1 MKIATNMLKRFI
13 KNVPSYE
20 KLYELTNE
28 YITEVEGMEVLVTVE
43 GLVVGHILECWP
55 HPNSDHLSVC
65 MVDVGSN
72 EPLQIICGASNVRK
86 DQYVIVALE
95 GTKFSEDFEIK
106 KTEIRGVSSSGMICS
121 LNELGID
128 EKHIEE
134 RFKAGIYY
142 FDEPKKVGSSA
153 LEALSFD
160 QASLELSITP
170 NRSDLLSVL
179 GFSYDLAAVLNEKLI
194 NPEIEVIEN
203 GPFNPLEVK
212 IEDEGC
218 KRYYARYVDNITIK
232 PSPMW
237 LQSALI
243 ASGIRPINNV
253 VDVTNFVLLELG
265 TPLHA
270 FDAEKFGSEK
280 IVIRRAKDLEEVITL
295 DEQRRILRKDDIVI
309 TNGIYPVAI
318 GGVMGLL
325 NTAVTEF
332 TTKIILEAAWF
343 EPTRIKQTAERLNLH
358 SDSSLRFEKGV
369 DEIRVL
375 TALNRAAEL
384 LTEISNA
391 RVYKEVSFDGKPF
404 NRPTLITLKAEDVNR
419 LLGTNLSHEE
429 VKTILKRL
437 NIIETKPNIY
447 LVPSYRKDLTIKE
460 DLIEEVGR
468 IYGYNNIENVL
479 PTFNSVGKYSNRQR
493 YLNTVRNHLIGLGFN
508 EVINYS
514 LTNKEDIHKFVHTN
528 KDIVEILSPLS
539 TDRTV
544 LRHSLVGG
552 LVNNVKY
559 HLSRQTEDLMLFE
572 VGRVYYKDSEP
583 THLSAIINGKCI
595 LDSIRKNE
603 VSVDYRV
610 IKGVLENISE
620 KLGLEFKYEKEDT
633 IKGYHPGIC
642 AKVIYNKETIGHIG
656 KIHPTILDD
665 AYAFEINLE
674 PILPNLVPFNPFEAI
689 SKYPSITRDLS
700 MIVDNSI
707 KIADILNLI
716 TQTTRR
722 YLTDVRLFDVY
733 EDESLGENKKSL
745 AFTMTFNSKEKTLE
759 ASDVDKLINS
769 VIIRLERELKVEV
782 RK

>member
-1 MKIATNMLKRFI
+1 MKISTNMLKRFI

-28 YITEVEGMEVLVTVE
+28 YITEVEGMERLVTVKD
-43 GLVVGHILECWP
+43 LVVGHILDKAA

-65 MVDVGSN
+65 MVDVGKV
-72 EPLQIICGASNVRK
+72 EPLQIICGAANVRK
-86 DQYVIVALE
+86 DQHVIVALE

-106 KTEIRGVSSSGMICS
+106 KTEIRGIESSGMICS
-121 LNELGID
+121 LSELGID

-134 RFKAGIYY
+134 RFKQGIYY
-142 FDEPKKVGSSA
+142 FDEPQKVGSSA
-153 LEALSFD
+153 LEALSFE

-179 GFSYDLAAVLNEKLI
+179 GFSYDLAAVLNEKI
-194 NPEIEVIEN
+194 TIPEINVLQN
-203 GPFNPLEVK
+203 GPINPLEVK

-218 KRYYARYVDNITIK
+218 KRYYARYVDNITVK

-253 VDVTNFVLLELG
+253 VDVTNFVLMELG

-270 FDAEKFGSEK
+270 FDAEKFGSEH
-280 IVIRRAKDLEEVITL
+280 IVVRRARDLEEVISL

-309 TNGIYPVAI
+309 TNGINPVAI

-325 NTAVTEF
+325 NTAVTDE

-343 EPTRIKQTAERLNLH
+343 EPKRIKQTAERLNLH

-384 LTEISNA
+384 LEEISNA

-419 LLGTNLSHEE
+419 LLGTNFNHED
-429 VKTILKRL
+429 VKGILKRL

-447 LVPSYRKDLTIKE
+447 LVPSYRNDLTIKE

-468 IYGYNNIENVL
+468 IYGYNKILNVL
-479 PTFNSVGKYSNRQR
+479 PTFNSVGKYSTRQR
-493 YLNTVRNHLIGLGFN
+493 HLNTIKEHLIGLGFN
-508 EVINYS
+508 ETINYS
-514 LTNKEDIHKFVHTN
+514 LTSKELVHEFVHTN
-528 KDIVEILSPLS
+528 KDIIEVLSPLS
-539 TDRTV
+539 ADRTV
-544 LRHSLVGG
+544 LRHSLVNG
-552 LVNNVKY
+552 LVGNVNY
-559 HLSRQTEDLMLFE
+559 HLSRQIDNLMLFE
-572 VGRVYYKDSEP
+572 LGRVYFPGSEP
-583 THLSAIINGKCI
+583 TYLSAIINGKCV
-595 LDSIRKNE
+595 LDSVRKNE
-603 VSVDYRV
+603 IEVNYAV
-610 IKGVLENISE
+610 IKGVLENLEE
-620 KLGLEFKYEKEDT
+620 KLGIEFKYEKEDT

-656 KIHPTILDD
+656 KIHPTILND

-674 PILPNLVPFNPFEAI
+674 KILPNLVSFKPFESI
-689 SKYPSITRDLS
+689 TKYPSITRDLS
-700 MIVDNSI
+700 MLIGNNVKIDEIFSI
-707 KIADILNLI
+707 IK
-716 TQTTRR
+716 QTTRKH
-722 YLTDVRLFDVY
+722 LIDIRLFDVY
-733 EDESLGENKKSL
+733 EDKSLGENKKSL

>member
-1 MKIATNMLKRFI
+1 MKISTNMLKRFI

-28 YITEVEGMEVLVTVE
+28 YITEVEGMEQLVTVKD
-43 GLVVGHILECWP
+43 LVVGHVLEREA
-55 HPNSDHLSVC
+55 HPNSDHLLVC
-65 MVDVGSN
+65 LVDVGSGD
-72 EPLQIICGASNVRK
+72 PLQIICGADNVRK
-86 DQYVIVALE
+86 DQHVIVALE
-95 GTKFSEDFEIK
+95 GTKFSDDFEIK

-121 LNELGID
+121 LQELGID

-134 RFKAGIYY
+134 RFKHGIYY
-142 FDEPKKVGSSA
+142 FDEAPKVGSSA
-153 LEALSFD
+153 LKALSFE

-179 GFSYDLAAVLNEKLI
+179 GFSYDLAAVLNEKI
-194 NPEIEVIEN
+194 QIPEINVAQN
-203 GPFNPLEVK
+203 GPINPLEVK

-253 VDVTNFVLLELG
+253 VDVTNFVLMELG

-280 IVIRRAKDLEEVITL
+280 IVVRRARDLEEVISL
-295 DEQRRILRKDDIVI
+295 DEQRRILRKSDIVI

-325 NTAVTEF
+325 NTAVTDE

-343 EPTRIKQTAERLNLH
+343 EPSRIKHTAERLNLH

-384 LTEISNA
+384 LEEITNA

-404 NRPTLITLKAEDVNR
+404 NRPTLITLKHEDVNR
-419 LLGTNLSHEE
+419 LLGTELTHED
-429 VKTILKRL
+429 VKGILKRL
-437 NIIETKPNIY
+437 NIIETKPNTY
-447 LVPSYRKDLTIKE
+447 LVPSYRADLTIKE

-468 IYGYNNIENVL
+468 IYGYNKIENVL
-479 PTFNSVGKYSNRQR
+479 PTFNSIGKYSERQR
-493 YLNTVRNHLIGLGFN
+493 HLNTIRDHLIGLGFN

-514 LTNKEDIHKFVHTN
+514 LTSKELVHEFVHTN
-528 KDIVEILSPLS
+528 KDIIEILSPLS

-544 LRHSLVGG
+544 LRHSLVNG
-552 LVNNVKY
+552 LVGNVNY
-559 HLSRQTEDLMLFE
+559 HLSRQMDDLMLFE
-572 VGRVYYKDSEP
+572 MGRVYFPSSEP
-583 THLSAIINGKCI
+583 TYLSAIISGKCV
-595 LDSIRKNE
+595 LDSVRKNE
-603 VSVDYRV
+603 IKVDFAV
-610 IKGVLENISE
+610 IKGVLENLAE
-620 KLGLEFKYEKEDT
+620 KLGLEFKYEKEDR

-642 AKVIYNKETIGHIG
+642 AKVVYNKETIGHLG
-656 KIHPTILDD
+656 KIHPTILND

-674 PILPNLVPFNPFEAI
+674 KVLPDLVPFKPFKSI
-689 SKYPSITRDLS
+689 TKYPSITRDLS
-700 MIVDNSI
+700 MIVGSDV
-707 KIADILNLI
+707 KIDDILNI
-716 TQTTRR
+716 IKQTTRR

-733 EDESLGENKKSL
+733 EDKSLGENKKSL
-745 AFTMTFNSKEKTLE
+745 AFTMTFNSKEQTLE
-759 ASDVDKLINS
+759 ANDVDKLINS

>member
-1 MKIATNMLKRFI
+1 MKISTNMLKRFI

-20 KLYELTNE
+20 RLYELTNE
-28 YITEVEGMEVLVTVE
+28 YITEVESMERLVLVKD
-43 GLVVGHILECWP
+43 LVVGHVLEREP

-65 MVDVGSN
+65 LVDVGDA
-72 EPLQIICGASNVRK
+72 EPLQIICGADNVRK
-86 DQYVIVALE
+86 DQHVIVALE
-95 GTKFSEDFEIK
+95 GTKFSPDFEIK
-106 KTEIRGVSSSGMICS
+106 KTQIRGVDSSGMICS
-121 LNELGID
+121 LSELGID

-134 RFKAGIYY
+134 RFKQGIYY
-142 FDEPKKVGSSA
+142 FDEPQKPGSNA
-153 LEALSFD
+153 LEALSFE
-160 QASLELSITP
+160 QASLELSVTP

-179 GFSYDLAAVLNEKLI
+179 GFSYDLAAVLNEKI
-194 NPEIEVIEN
+194 VIPEINVVEN
-203 GPFNPLEVK
+203 GPFNPLKVK

-218 KRYYARYVDNITIK
+218 KRYYARYVDNITVE

-237 LQSALI
+237 LQSDLM

-270 FDAEKFGSEK
+270 FDADKFGTEK
-280 IVIRRAKDLEEVITL
+280 IVVRQARDLEEVISL
-295 DEQRRILRKDDIVI
+295 DEQRRILRKTDIVI
-309 TNGIYPVAI
+309 TNGLYPVAI

-325 NTAVTEF
+325 NTAVTDE

-343 EPTRIKQTAERLNLH
+343 SPERIKQTAERLNLH

-384 LTEISNA
+384 LEEISNA

-419 LLGTNLSHEE
+419 LLGTNLTYED
-429 VKTILKRL
+429 VKGILKRL

-447 LVPSYRKDLTIKE
+447 LVPSYRNDLKIKE
-460 DLIEEVGR
+460 DLIEEIGR
-468 IYGYNNIENVL
+468 IYGYNNIENLL
-479 PTFNSVGKYSNRQR
+479 PTFNSVGKYSTRQR
-493 YLNTVRNHLIGLGFN
+493 HLNTIRDHLIGLGFN
-508 EVINYS
+508 EAINYS
-514 LTNKEDIHKFVHTN
+514 LTNKEEVHEFVHTN
-528 KDIVEILSPLS
+528 KDIIEILSPLS

-544 LRHSLVGG
+544 LRHSLVNG
-552 LVNNVKY
+552 LVGNVKY
-559 HLSRQTEDLMLFE
+559 HLSRQMENLMLFE
-572 VGRVYYKDSEP
+572 MGRVYFTGKEP
-583 THLSAIINGKCI
+583 THLSTIINGKCI
-595 LDSIRKNE
+595 LDSSRENE
-603 VSVDYRV
+603 INVDFRV
-610 IKGVLENISE
+610 IKGILENLSE
-620 KLGLEFKYEKEDT
+620 KLGIEFKYEKENT

-642 AKVIYNKETIGHIG
+642 AKVIYNKEVIGHLG
-656 KIHPTILDD
+656 KIHPTILSD

-674 PILPNLVPFNPFEAI
+674 KVLPNLVSFEPFESI
-689 SKYPSITRDLS
+689 TKYPSITRDLS
-700 MIVDNSI
+700 MLVDNHL
-707 KIADILNLI
+707 KIDDILNI
-716 TQTTRR
+716 IRQTTRK
-722 YLTDVRLFDVY
+722 YLTDLRLFDVY
-733 EDESLGENKKSL
+733 EDKSLGENKKSL